1 MKILNPERPPAA
13 APASAPEPQAGSLS
27 GKTLA
32 IVSNP
37 WRSFRIWQDEFAAL
51 AVNKY
56 EAKAVLK
63 PKNPED
69 AAKAPDYCIDEALQA
84 DLVIDGLGF

>member
-1 MKILNPERPPAA
+1 MRILDPERPPAA
-13 APASAPEPQAGSLS
+13 APADAPNPSAGSLS

-37 WRSFRIWQDEFAAL
+37 WRSFRIWQEEFATL
-51 AVNKY
+51 AVSKY

-69 AAKAPDYCIDEALQA
+69 AAKAPDYCIDEALEA